1 MQLFD
6 ETTSLLV
13 RVLDLSEARQQLIT
27 ANIANEETPG
37 YRARDL
43 VFTEAL
49 AAALRGQPGANVR
62 ARHVPHF
69 GVPGDSVSLVRGRI
83 VELPDPIT
91 SAVRRAHRP
100 EPNRRDRCLCSGRA
114 ATTAERDRQQPRECP
129 FNADPGGRA
138 IPPSRRGLPLLSRGP
153 AV

>member
-13 RVLDLSEARQQLIT
+13 RVLDLREARQQLIT

-62 ARHVPHF
+62 ATHVPHF
-69 GVPGDSVSLVRGRI
+69 GVPGDSLSHVRGRI
-83 VELPDPIT
+83 VELP
-91 SAVRRAHRP
+91 AG
-100 EPNRRDRCLCSGRA
+100 E
-114 ATTAERDRQQPRECP
+114 
-129 FNADPGGRA
+129 
-138 IPPSRRGLPLLSRGP
+138 LPLDGNSVNLELEMAKLADNAGKFSGVAQVLGIRFRQLLH
-153 AV
+153 AIRTIE